1 MSQENVKNL
10 RAAYTAWNR
19 QDLDQFLTHISPRV
33 VFHTAGIFPSHDPV
47 YHGHDGIR
55 NFWQIFHDAWGR
67 LDIQPSRIEDLDDRA
82 LALIHFE
89 AVGRGSG
96 VEVRRKLAHVLT
108 FEDGLCIEVHAYA
121 DWAEAIE
128 AVGLR
133 E

>member
-1 MSQENVKNL
+1 MSQENVEIL
-10 RAAYTAWNR
+10 RAGYAAWNR
-19 QDLDQFLTHISPRV
+19 QDLDQFLANVSPRV

-55 NFWQIFHDAWGR
+55 NFWRIFHDAWAR
-67 LDIQPSRIEDLDDRA
+67 LDIQPSRIEDLDDRV

-108 FEDGLCIEVHAYA
+108 FENGLVIEVHAYA
-121 DWAEAIE
+121 DWAEALK